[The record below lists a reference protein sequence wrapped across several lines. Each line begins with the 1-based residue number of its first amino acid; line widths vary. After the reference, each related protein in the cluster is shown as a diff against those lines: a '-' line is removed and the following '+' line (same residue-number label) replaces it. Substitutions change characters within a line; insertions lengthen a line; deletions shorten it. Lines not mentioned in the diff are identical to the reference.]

1 MHSPLA
7 DPKKTSL
14 ANPFCLRY
22 CGLVKFSSPIS
33 DNASSLPYNSTYLWA
48 YLRRVWAMKLRSVM
62 MPLLLART
70 TIFMLLKVASF
81 RKICHSY

>member
-1 MHSPLA
+1 
-7 DPKKTSL
+7 
-14 ANPFCLRY
+14 
-22 CGLVKFSSPIS
+22 
-33 DNASSLPYNSTYLWA
+33 
-48 YLRRVWAMKLRSVM
+48 MKLRSVM